1 MHLAGP
7 GLHRTADA
15 AFETSTGRSILGS
28 VRERWQVQVVTVVT
42 SLKQRLAAA
51 GVEADSGP
59 LAAWDALRKAEGER
73 ATIIDLYELV
83 ASPRGLAAHELP
95 LAERRSL
102 WATVMPALRPGFQQ
116 TVGSDR
122 ADVPPVVVPYDESWP
137 SRYAGWE
144 ARLSAQLGNAARRV
158 EHVGSTSVPGL
169 AAKPV
174 IDIQVST
181 TDLAA
186 EAHYCAPLERVGV
199 QLRYRDDQHRFF
211 RPFAG
216 RPWDVHVHVC
226 AVGSGW
232 ERRHLL
238 FRDYLRASTKARTA
252 YTEVKVVASRLCRGD
267 RLGYNAAKTRVILDI
282 MAEAEIWAAR
292 SR

>member
-1 MHLAGP
+1 MPASSPASAPHRQSRLSPDLLGGVGCDGVT
-7 GLHRTADA
+7 GLSR
-15 AFETSTGRSILGS
+15 
-28 VRERWQVQVVTVVT
+28 
-42 SLKQRLAAA
+42 RLAAA
-51 GVEADSGP
+51 GAEAGSAP
-59 LAAWDALRKAEGER
+59 AAAWAALRNAEGER

-102 WATVMPALRPGFQQ
+102 WVTVMPALRPGFQQ

-122 ADVPPVVVPYDESWP
+122 ADDPPAVVPYDESWP
-137 SRYAGWE
+137 SRYAGWQ
-144 ARLSAQLGNAARRV
+144 ARLVARLGNVAQRV
-158 EHVGSTSVPGL
+158 EHVGSTAVPGL

-181 TDLAA
+181 ADLDA
-186 EAHYCAPLERVGV
+186 EELYSAPLERVGL
-199 QLRYRDDQHRFF
+199 QLRYRDAQHRYF

-226 AVGSGW
+226 AVGSRW

-238 FRDYLRASTKARTA
+238 FRDYLRASTEARAA
-252 YTEVKVVASRLCRGD
+252 YADVKSAASRLWRGD
-267 RLGYNAAKTRVILDI
+267 RMGYSAAKTQIILAI
-282 MAEAEIWAAR
+282 MQKAETWAAQGR
-292 SR
+292 R

>member
-1 MHLAGP
+1 VT
-7 GLHRTADA
+7 GL
-15 AFETSTGRSILGS
+15 S
-28 VRERWQVQVVTVVT
+28 
-42 SLKQRLAAA
+42 QRLAAA
-51 GVEADSGP
+51 GVDAEADP
-59 LAAWDALRKAEGER
+59 VAVWEVLRKAEGER

-102 WATVMPALRPGFQQ
+102 WVAVMPALRPGFEQ

-122 ADVPPVVVPYDESWP
+122 ADDPPAVVPYDESWP
-137 SRYAGWE
+137 RRYAGWQVQ
-144 ARLSAQLGNAARRV
+144 LSAELGDVARRV

-181 TDLAA
+181 ADLAA
-186 EAHYCAPLERVGV
+186 EELYSAPLERAGV
-199 QLRYRDDQHRFF
+199 ELRYRDHQHRYF

-216 RPWDVHVHVC
+216 RPWDVHIHVC
-226 AVGSGW
+226 AVGSRW

-238 FRDYLRASTKARTA
+238 FRDYLRASTEARAA
-252 YTEVKVVASRLCRGD
+252 YAEAKFAASRLWRGD
-267 RLGYNAAKTRVILDI
+267 RMGYNAAKTQVILDI
-282 MAEAEIWAAR
+282 MQKADTWAAHGR
-292 SR
+292 R

>member
-1 MHLAGP
+1 MT
-7 GLHRTADA
+7 GLR
-15 AFETSTGRSILGS
+15 
-28 VRERWQVQVVTVVT
+28 
-42 SLKQRLAAA
+42 QRLAAA
-51 GVEADSGP
+51 GVEADSDP
-59 LAAWDALRKAEGER
+59 LAVWDALRKAEGDR

-102 WATVMPALRPGFQQ
+102 WATVMPALRPGFEQA
-116 TVGSDR
+116 VDSDR
-122 ADVPPVVVPYDESWP
+122 ADDPPAVVPYDESWP

-144 ARLSAQLGNAARRV
+144 ARLSAQLGNVAQRV

-181 TDLAA
+181 ADLAA
-186 EAHYCAPLERVGV
+186 EDLYSAPLERAGV
-199 QLRYRDDQHRFF
+199 QLRYRDDQHRYY

-226 AVGSGW
+226 AAGSRW
-232 ERRHLL
+232 ERRHVL
-238 FRDYLRASTKARTA
+238 FRDYLRADTKARAA
-252 YTEVKVVASRLCRGD
+252 YAEVKFVASRLWHGD
-267 RLGYNAAKTRVILDI
+267 RMGYNAAKTRVILGI
-282 MAEAEIWAAR
+282 MEKAETWAAS
-292 SR
+292 SRR